1 MAASISDEID
11 LETCLENFIR
21 SRMGNSRKR
30 SREEPVSNMHFHPSP
45 NLHIS
50 DLSPQTTAEEVSALF
65 KPYCKV
71 IDVVIKTTFGFVH
84 TTSVEGATG
93 AMFSLQGTDKLHGKA
108 LKISYAK
115 DKTMVSPQKR
125 SSASTKETT
134 PQENGTKGTGK
145 DTQSDVG
152 ASQDEISG
160 PKPATAENN
169 HRKDLNDAR
178 AGDIDHDDAEGG
190 EEESRRKRCKRVD
203 ENEVL

>member
-1 MAASISDEID
+1 MATSISDVID

-50 DLSPQTTAEEVSALF
+50 NLSPQTTAEEVSALF

-115 DKTMVSPQKR
+115 DKTMVSRQKG
-125 SSASTKETT
+125 SSASTKETS
-134 PQENGTKGTGK
+134 PQGNGTKCTGK
-145 DTQSDVG
+145 DTQNDVG

-160 PKPATAENN
+160 LEPATAKNN
-169 HRKDLNDAR
+169 HRKALNDAH
-178 AGDIDHDDAEGG
+178 AGEDDHDNEEDST
-190 EEESRRKRCKRVD
+190 EESRRKRCKRVD